1 VRRRTDGLRAASY
14 VVSMS
19 AVSPCPSNFRL
30 VFHDSLSDSY
40 ELSKVLLATADLNG
54 TLQLLTSGWERVLG
68 YGREELEGKTLAD
81 LLWAD
86 RRGPARTVAAIL
98 DPLSMDAVELRVRC
112 RSGAGRR
119 FTLHRHYD
127 KQERMV
133 YIVAEEASS
142 QPTPSLREQPERRN
156 AARLA

>member
-1 VRRRTDGLRAASY
+1 MRRRTDGLRAASY

-112 RSGAGRR
+112 RSGAGKC
-119 FTLHRHYD
+119 FTLHRRYD
-127 KQERMV
+127 EQERMV
-133 YIVAEEASS
+133 YIVAEE
-142 QPTPSLREQPERRN
+142 TPATPYVR
-156 AARLA
+156 